1 MTDLPG
7 ESVQPAVGA
16 AAGGSGDNEALF
28 GISFSDVLRA
38 QEFLIALTRMSAS
51 RQLVLRDAVVVVKD
65 DDGRVHVRETV
76 DPQPGTT
83 ALNGALWTGLLG
95 LFLGGPVGW
104 LAGMGVGAGAGALV
118 AKFVDVGIP
127 DEWVDWFKAAV
138 HDDTATVVAL
148 AADIDLPALYREAAR
163 FSGADLVHTTL
174 NPDASAHLAAAL
186 EMSGRRP
193 IDDPQPLTDR

>member
-1 MTDLPG
+1 
-7 ESVQPAVGA
+7 VQPAVDA
-16 AAGGSGDNEALF
+16 RPAGGDNNEALF

-38 QEFLIALTRMSAS
+38 QEFLIALTRMSAA
-51 RQLVLRDAVVVVKD
+51 RQLVLRDAVVVVKG

-104 LAGMGVGAGAGALV
+104 LAGMGLGAGAGALV

-138 HDDTATVVAL
+138 HEDTATVVAL

-186 EMSGRRP
+186 EISGRRP
-193 IDDPQPLTDR
+193 AEDPQPLAEH

>member
-1 MTDLPG
+1 MTNLPG
-7 ESVQPAVGA
+7 ESVQPVVSA
-16 AAGGSGDNEALF
+16 ATGGDHDNEALF

-38 QEFLIALTRMSAS
+38 QEFLIALTRMSAA

-104 LAGMGVGAGAGALV
+104 LAGMGLGAGAGALV

-138 HDDTATVVAL
+138 HEDTATVGAL

-163 FSGADLVHTTL
+163 FSGANLVHTTL

-186 EMSGRRP
+186 EIGGRR
-193 IDDPQPLTDR
+193 IDDPQALTER

>member
-7 ESVQPAVGA
+7 ESVQPAVDA
-16 AAGGSGDNEALF
+16 ATGSGGDNEALF

-38 QEFLIALTRMSAS
+38 QEFLIALTRMSAA

-65 DDGRVHVRETV
+65 DDGRVRVRETV
-76 DPQPGTT
+76 DPQAGTT

-138 HDDTATVVAL
+138 HNDTATVVAL
-148 AADIDLPALYREAAR
+148 AADIDLPALYREVSR

-174 NPDASAHLAAAL
+174 NSDATAHLAAAL
-186 EMSGRRP
+186 EISGRRQA
-193 IDDPQPLTDR
+193 PQPLTDR